1 MLNLDI
7 GGSKHRRAMKD
18 KWKILDVFKDAD
30 YVHDLNLEEP
40 LPFKK
45 SSVDNI
51 YTSHTLEHIEAENI
65 GFILKEFHRILKPG
79 GKCRIIVPD
88 CEYAI
93 NLYIN
98 NPKELANERKGY
110 YCGKPGNVPVTPMGY
125 LTGWFHTNKKDFGT
139 GHKIGFDEELLR
151 AFIAETKFKNIKK
164 MRYNECSEVFEGKDY
179 EIYAGWSLYFEMEVY
194 KVIKGGKYGTGK
206 IGGGNRN

>member
-7 GGSKHRRAMKD
+7 GGSKHRRAMKG
-18 KWKILDVFKDAD
+18 KWKILDISKAAN
-30 YVHDLNLEEP
+30 YIHDLNLEEP

-65 GFILKEFHRILKPG
+65 GFILEEFHRILKPA
-79 GKCRIIVPD
+79 GKCRIVVPD

-98 NPKELANERKGY
+98 NPKELFEEMKG
-110 YCGKPGNVPVTPMGY
+110 YCGKPGNVPETPMGY
-125 LTGWFHTNKKDFGT
+125 LTGWFHTNKRNLGT

-151 AFIAETKFKNIKK
+151 ALIVEAGFKNIKK
-164 MRYNECSEVFEGKDY
+164 MSYDECSEVFKGKDY
-179 EIYAGWSLYFEMEVY
+179 KTYAGWSLYFEMEAY
-194 KVIKGGKYGTGK
+194 KVIKEEKYGTGK